1 MDHVV
6 FSESK
11 CAKKV
16 DGFVLETPKFRN
28 VFRVSLC
35 TFLDDILFVR
45 GDCCFYERCG
55 IPCEHVLFLTN
66 SFSHEMV
73 KIQHWKVFG
82 SHYNDN
88 SELGMEIKKCQL
100 DSRKYEGMGVPIS
113 DSVMKAIRSQNHTC
127 VFPYL
132 YFGASLDD
140 YDEAMYV
147 LDNKQCVTEY
157 ECQNQK
163 VDARRENVN
172 ITGTKSPF
180 FDMSQD
186 DISDMN
192 CAASPLKGS
201 NLFPEQLNGSQVFTD
216 MFTPIKEGVISANDQ
231 SLYLSPT
238 TRDFQR
244 DLQSAGESVNEV
256 YDKHRIKIIRKNLIE
271 SIEYDFL

>member
-1 MDHVV
+1 
-6 FSESK
+6 
-11 CAKKV
+11 
-16 DGFVLETPKFRN
+16 
-28 VFRVSLC
+28 
-35 TFLDDILFVR
+35 
-45 GDCCFYERCG
+45 
-55 IPCEHVLFLTN
+55 
-66 SFSHEMV
+66 MV

-132 YFGASLDD
+132 YFGTSMDD
-140 YDEAMYV
+140 YNEAMYF

-157 ECQNQK
+157 ECQK
-163 VDARRENVN
+163 VDARRENVY
-172 ITGTKSPF
+172 ITVTESPF
-180 FDMSQD
+180 FDTSQD

-201 NLFPEQLNGSQVFTD
+201 NLFPEQLNGSKVFTD
-216 MFTPIKEGVISANDQ
+216 MFTPIKKGVISANDQ

-238 TRDFQR
+238 TREFQR
-244 DLQSAGESVNEV
+244 DLQSAGETVKELQCTMDKTVKRSGEV
-256 YDKHRIKIIRKNLIE
+256 YQWYYYLETTTNCGRLLKKEQFEVITK
-271 SIEYDFL
+271 